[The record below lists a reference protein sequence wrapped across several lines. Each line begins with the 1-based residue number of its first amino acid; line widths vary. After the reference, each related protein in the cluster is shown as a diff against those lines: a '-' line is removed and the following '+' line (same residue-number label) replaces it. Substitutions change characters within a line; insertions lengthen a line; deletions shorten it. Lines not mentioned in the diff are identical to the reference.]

1 MGPLTPLT
9 ASCPVLQRLELCAL
23 DQRLSPSR
31 SQVGSHP
38 LWTASHG
45 RGRRW
50 TRKPNRS
57 NPHGPPWTPT
67 DTAWTSTDQEVG
79 CSRRPGRA
87 VEIPCSSRGFDVSP
101 CSSKGPSR
109 ATFGSHSLDRT
120 SSIREITLANDTQD
134 MCRCDSAIV
143 VSSLLIML
151 CAIPRGRRSRPG
163 GVLLQR
169 TPGIR

>member
-50 TRKPNRS
+50 TREPNRS

-120 SSIREITLANDTQD
+120 SSIREVTFATDPHN
-134 MCRCDSAIV
+134 MCRHVRLLARSELLLRRCYGPKGRVLESSV
-143 VSSLLIML
+143 VFTE
-151 CAIPRGRRSRPG
+151 GH
-163 GVLLQR
+163 
-169 TPGIR
+169 